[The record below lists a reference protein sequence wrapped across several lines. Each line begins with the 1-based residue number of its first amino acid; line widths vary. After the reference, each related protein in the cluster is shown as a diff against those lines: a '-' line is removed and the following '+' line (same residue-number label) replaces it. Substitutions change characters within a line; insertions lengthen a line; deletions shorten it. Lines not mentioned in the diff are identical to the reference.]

1 MKKNKRFDEIFKNEF
16 NKVYNSDITAKDI
29 FEPGS
34 LKPTKKK
41 TYWKYSTIMLSLAVI
56 IISVFIGI
64 NHLKINYYVEIDFE
78 KVYFNENNNI
88 LTEEEILDIKSYCD
102 YGFLVD
108 QARYTKLDN
117 NLSFY
122 VYEGQKYYIDGNNH
136 VIQNVY
142 IYVFDIKD
150 EDLNIVINIDGK
162 DINASKEHR
171 YGVLKV
177 FEETDNQILEFSIS
191 YNNTTKKCKLNYE

>member
-41 TYWKYSTIMLSLAVI
+41 IYWKYSMIMISLVVI

-64 NHLKINYYVEIDFE
+64 KSYNISNYGDAIFE
-78 KVYFNENNNI
+78 KVYFNETNNI
-88 LTEEEILDIKSYCD
+88 LTSEEVLDIKSYCD

-117 NLSFY
+117 NLSLY
-122 VYEGQKYYIDGNNH
+122 IYEGKSSYEANEKMRTKD
-136 VIQNVY
+136 VY

-150 EDLNIVINIDGK
+150 EDLNIVINIDEK

>member
-41 TYWKYSTIMLSLAVI
+41 IYWKYSMIMISLVVI

-64 NHLKINYYVEIDFE
+64 KSYNISNYGDAIFE
-78 KVYFNENNNI
+78 KVYFNETNNI
-88 LTEEEILDIKSYCD
+88 LTSEEVLDIKSYCD

-117 NLSFY
+117 IL
-122 VYEGQKYYIDGNNH
+122 
-136 VIQNVY
+136 
-142 IYVFDIKD
+142 VFIFMR
-150 EDLNIVINIDGK
+150 V
-162 DINASKEHR
+162 
-171 YGVLKV
+171 KV
-177 FEETDNQILEFSIS
+177 VMKQM
-191 YNNTTKKCKLNYE
+191 KR